1 MDEVREARILVAGEY
16 PDKQLSLQEADLDAI
31 AQAHDRPVPLLVEHK
46 PTLQLGWVERLYRK
60 GRELW
65 GKVRLFPEAAKLIAQ
80 SGVRTLSAG
89 LLRNPLRLREV
100 SLVSHPRI
108 PDAALLS
115 DDAAYLDHGEV
126 MLMDEIRTDTPTTPE
141 PTSTP
146 QTDLQ
151 QQLDTLRQENEQLKA
166 QLAQLTAQASEAQV
180 VEARLKEVE
189 RRLAE
194 READLTLSAWKA
206 KYGLTPAQVQ
216 IAKRILL
223 SDTIELSEGETPAQ
237 LFAQFVQTLPEVK
250 PKATRTVAFG
260 DDHEA
265 LTQELRK
272 AGFQVGDQ
280 LTPEAQWLAK
290 QIWGG
295 GANDPL

>member
-1 MDEVREARILVAGEY
+1 MDEVRDARILVAGDY

-31 AQAHDRPVPLLVEHK
+31 AQAHTAPVPLLVEHK
-46 PTLQLGWVERLYRK
+46 PTLQLGWVDALYRK

-89 LLRNPLRLREV
+89 LLRNPLKLREV

-115 DDAAYLDHGEV
+115 DDATYLDHGEV
-126 MLMDEIRTDTPTTPE
+126 MLMEETRTVTPE
-141 PTSTP
+141 PP
-146 QTDLQ
+146 ANPAPDPDLQ
-151 QQLDTLRQENEQLKA
+151 QQLDALRQENEQLKA
-166 QLAQLTAQASEAQV
+166 QLAQLSARESETQAMQ
-180 VEARLKEVE
+180 ARLREVE

-194 READLTLSAWKA
+194 REVDLTLSAWQA
-206 KYGLTPAQVQ
+206 KYGLTPAQMQ

-223 SDTIELSEGETPAQ
+223 ADVVELSDGETPAQ
-237 LFAQFVQTLPEVK
+237 LFAQFVQTLPEAK

-260 DDHEA
+260 NDTQA
-265 LTQELRK
+265 LTEELRK

-280 LTPEAQWLAK
+280 LTPEAQWLAR